1 MKPIEPVSLDEIR
14 AAARRIANLALR
26 TPLVPLNVD
35 RVPARIYLKLE
46 NLQPI
51 GSFKLRGASN
61 AMAVIAQSAPER
73 LANGVYTASAGNMA
87 QGVAWVAREQGIPCR
102 IAVPEHAPRTKLDA
116 IERLGGQALG
126 LPFDDWWNVLV
137 NHGHK
142 DLEGLFIHPVSNPA
156 VIAGNGTI
164 GLEIYEDL
172 PDVDAV
178 VVPYGGGGL
187 SSGIACALRELK
199 PEVEVYAAEV
209 ETAAPLAPSLAAG
222 EPRSVSYEKSFV
234 DGIGA
239 KSVLLEMWPLLREVL
254 AGSLVVSLD
263 QVRSAIRLLAERNRV
278 VAEGAG
284 ATSLAAALSGKGLSG
299 NVVCVISGGNIDPGV
314 LAEILADG

>member
-1 MKPIEPVSLDEIR
+1 M
-14 AAARRIANLALR
+14 
-26 TPLVPLNVD
+26 
-35 RVPARIYLKLE
+35 
-46 NLQPI
+46 
-51 GSFKLRGASN
+51 
-61 AMAVIAQSAPER
+61 
-73 LANGVYTASAGNMA
+73 
-87 QGVAWVAREQGIPCR
+87 
-102 IAVPEHAPRTKLDA
+102 
-116 IERLGGQALG
+116 
-126 LPFDDWWNVLV
+126 
-137 NHGHK
+137 
-142 DLEGLFIHPVSNPA
+142 SNPA

-164 GLEIYEDL
+164 GMEIYEDL

-239 KSVLLEMWPLLREVL
+239 KSVLLEMWPLVREVL
-254 AGSLVVSLD
+254 AGSLVVTLE
-263 QVRSAIRLLAERNRV
+263 QVKSAIRLLAERNRV

-284 ATSLAAALSGKGLSG
+284 AAAVAAVLSGKALPKALSG
-299 NVVCVISGGNIDPGV
+299 NVVCVVSGGNIDLAV
-314 LAEILADG
+314 LAEILAGG